1 MLSGMKNSFKRLYNL
16 FIDNIYSEAVKSP
29 VRILPVTFFFLCFLG
44 GILLFLPFSGS
55 MSFIDALFT
64 SVSGVCVTGLS
75 VSDIAT
81 QLTTFGQFTLMFLIQ
96 VGGLGIMT
104 ISSVIFLLLGKKMSV
119 TYEKNARSMFDAESK
134 DEIKESLYLIFKYTF
149 LVEFTGFIILF
160 LRFLSLNHDF
170 VFGFKQA
177 IFLAVSAF
185 CNAGF
190 ALITDNLIPY
200 NSDPFIILTTAFL
213 VIFGGIA
220 PVMAIT
226 LPKFLKGEKLSPVV
240 TMVFYT
246 TILLLVGGTLL
257 FLISETNGVLN
268 GMSFSD
274 KLLNSFFHSASARTA
289 GFGSVDLSNISCGSY
304 LTLIFLMIVGGSPG
318 GTAGGIKTTTFA
330 VIVITC
336 INLFSG
342 NKNIVRNREIPTE
355 TVYKAIGLIFVY
367 LSVLTVSIILLITT
381 QSLSHTK
388 LAFEAVSAMGTVG
401 LSMGVTPYLD
411 TFGKIVIILTMFLGR
426 VMPAMIIYYLNS
438 HITEFELSYPK
449 AKISLT

>member
-1 MLSGMKNSFKRLYNL
+1 MTGFLKNLHDL

-29 VRILPVTFFFLCFLG
+29 VRILPITFLFLCLFG
-44 GILLFLPFSGS
+44 GILLFLPVSGK

-81 QLTTFGQFTLMFLIQ
+81 QLTTLGQFTLMLLIQ
-96 VGGLGIMT
+96 VGGLGIMS

-119 TYEKNARSMFDAESK
+119 TYEKNAKSMFDAESK
-134 DEIKESLYLIFKYTF
+134 DEIRESLYLIFKYTF
-149 LVEFTGFIILF
+149 SLEFIGFVILF
-160 LRFLSLNHDF
+160 LRFSYLHHDF

-185 CNAGF
+185 CNAGY

-200 NSDPFIILTTAFL
+200 NSDPFVLLTVAFL
-213 VIFGGIA
+213 IIFGGIA

-226 LPKFLKGEKLSPVV
+226 LPKFLKREKLSPVI
-240 TMVFYT
+240 TIVFTT
-246 TILLLVGGTLL
+246 TIILLAAGTLL
-257 FLISETNGVLN
+257 FLISETNGILS
-268 GMSFSD
+268 GMNFFD
-274 KLLNSFFHSASARTA
+274 KLLNSFFHSVSARTA
-289 GFGSVDLSNISCGSY
+289 GFSSVDLSNISCGSY

-330 VIVITC
+330 ILVITC
-336 INLFSG
+336 INIFSG
-342 NKNIVRNREIPTE
+342 KKNVIRNREISPE
-355 TVYKAIGLIFVY
+355 TVYKALGLTFLY
-367 LSVLTVSIILLITT
+367 LLVLTISIMMLVTT
-381 QSLSHTK
+381 QSASHSK

-401 LSMGVTPYLD
+401 LSMGATTALD
-411 TFGKIVIILTMFLGR
+411 TFGKLVIIATMFTGR

-438 HITEFELSYPK
+438 KITEFDVSYPK

>member
-1 MLSGMKNSFKRLYNL
+1 MNNL
-16 FIDNIYSEAVKSP
+16 LKKLRDSFIDNIYSEAVKSP
-29 VRILPVTFFFLCFLG
+29 VRILPVTFFFLCLLG
-44 GILLFLPFSGS
+44 GILLFLPFLGT

-81 QLTTFGQFTLMFLIQ
+81 QLNSFGQFTLMLLIQ

-119 TYEKNARSMFDAESK
+119 TYEKNARNMFDAESK
-134 DEIKESLYLIFKYTF
+134 EEIKESLYLIFKYTF
-149 LVEFTGFIILF
+149 SLEFIGFIILF
-160 LRFLSLNHDF
+160 LRFSYLQHDF
-170 VFGFKQA
+170 IFGFKQA

-185 CNAGF
+185 CNAGY

-200 NSDPFIILTTAFL
+200 NGDPYILLTVAL
-213 VIFGGIA
+213 LIIFGGIA
-220 PVMAIT
+220 PVMAIA
-226 LPKFLKGEKLSPVV
+226 LPKFLRGEKLSPVV
-240 TMVFYT
+240 TIVFYT
-246 TILLLVGGTLL
+246 TIILLAGGTFL
-257 FLISETNGVLN
+257 FLISETNGVLS

-274 KLLNSFFHSASARTA
+274 KLLNSFFHSVSARTA

-304 LTLIFLMIVGGSPG
+304 LTLVFLMIVGGSPG

-330 VIVITC
+330 ILVITC
-336 INLFSG
+336 INIFAG
-342 NKNIVRNREIPTE
+342 KKNVVRNREISYE
-355 TVYKAIGLIFVY
+355 TVYKAIALIFTY
-367 LSVLTVSIILLITT
+367 LLILTISIILLITT
-381 QSLSHTK
+381 QSVSHSK
-388 LAFEAVSAMGTVG
+388 LAFEAVSAIGTVG
-401 LSMGVTPYLD
+401 LSMGATTGLD

-438 HITEFELSYPK
+438 KITEFDVSYPK